1 MVKWS
6 DATLYNAVPGSWDA
20 GDPTVLAGE
29 TP

>member
-20 GDPTVLAGE
+20 GDPTTWRARR
-29 TP
+29 P